1 MLGDIGFVLRMTD
14 NRGAAALRQ
23 FLVSTKQVDLATRT
37 GISQSHIS
45 RLASGEKTPKL
56 LADAQALLEHAGIG
70 LDWWDQP
77 VALGK
82 GAAE

>member
-1 MLGDIGFVLRMTD
+1 MTD

-23 FLVSTKQVDLATRT
+23 FLESTKQVDLAERT
-37 GISQSHIS
+37 KISQGHIS
-45 RLASGEKTPKL
+45 HLAAGDKTPKL

-70 LDWWDQP
+70 LDWWEQP
-77 VALGK
+77 VPADFGK

>member
-1 MLGDIGFVLRMTD
+1 MTD

-23 FLVSTKQVDLATRT
+23 FLESSKQIDLANKT

-45 RLASGEKTPKL
+45 RLAAGEKTPKM
-56 LADAQALLEHAGIG
+56 LADAKALAEHAGIG

-77 VALGK
+77 VPESDK

>member
-1 MLGDIGFVLRMTD
+1 MTD

-23 FLVSTKQVDLATRT
+23 FLESTKQVDLADKT

-45 RLASGEKTPKL
+45 RLAAGEKTPKM
-56 LADAQALLEHAGIG
+56 LADARALLEHAGIE

-77 VALGK
+77 VESSK

>member
-1 MLGDIGFVLRMTD
+1 MTD

-23 FLVSTKQVDLATRT
+23 FLESTKQVDLATKT

-45 RLASGEKTPKL
+45 RLAKGEKTPKL
-56 LADAQALLEHAGIG
+56 LADAQALLEHAAIG
-70 LDWWDQP
+70 LDWWEQP
-77 VALGK
+77 APEAK

>member
-1 MLGDIGFVLRMTD
+1 MTD

-23 FLVSTKQVDLATRT
+23 FLASTKQVDLAART
-37 GISQSHIS
+37 KISQGHIS
-45 RLASGEKTPKL
+45 RLASGEKRPKL

-70 LDWWDQP
+70 LDWWEQP
-77 VALGK
+77 VADSSK